1 MFSETVTGS
10 IEGSIRGSL
19 VGRTLVSHSNTS
31 TTNSS
36 SRRPDS
42 AVGLGL
48 SGLISNLGYATVNGD
63 DNMNSGHNSG
73 NGSPRDEN
81 IGMKREGGKKPM
93 AAKTSVFSILPDD
106 EDDDGEELEMI

>member
-10 IEGSIRGSL
+10 IEGSMRGSL
-19 VGRTLVSHSNTS
+19 VGRTLVSHNNTS

-42 AVGLGL
+42 SVGLGL
-48 SGLISNLGYATVNGD
+48 SGLISNLGYSTVNCD
-63 DNMNSGHNSG
+63 DSMSGRNSG

-81 IGMKREGGKKPM
+81 VGMRREGGKKPM